1 MPQLYVV
8 EDDDSIRELLVYAL
22 GAAGYRAQGF
32 VSDAEFAV
40 ALADQLPDLVLL
52 DIMLPGVDGIEIL
65 RRLRASFRTKEV
77 PVVML
82 TAKGAEY
89 DRIKGL
95 DLGADDYITKPFSVM
110 EVIARVRAVLRR
122 SGVLASS
129 GELEVAGITLQPEQ
143 RRVLVGEREVPLT
156 YKEFELL
163 AYLMLNVDIVLSRER
178 ILDEVWGY
186 SFAGQTRTVDMHI
199 RTLRKKLGDAG
210 AVILTVRHVGYKI
223 ARVSGGVSAKGDGR
237 SDGTGRSD
245 GHGHSRVPGNADVK
259 GDADAGID
267 AGTRI
272 GADAGTAG

>member
-1 MPQLYVV
+1 MPQLYIV

-22 GAAGYRAQGF
+22 GAAGYRAHGF
-32 VSDAEFAV
+32 VSDAEFSV

-52 DIMLPGVDGIEIL
+52 DIMLPGADGIEIL
-65 RRLRASFRTKEV
+65 QRLRASFRTKEV

-95 DLGADDYITKPFSVM
+95 DSGADDYITKPFSVM

-129 GELEVAGITLQPEQ
+129 GELDVAGITLQPEQ

-223 ARVSGGVSAKGDGR
+223 ARTNGGVGA
-237 SDGTGRSD
+237 
-245 GHGHSRVPGNADVK
+245 N
-259 GDADAGID
+259 GDADSSD
-267 AGTRI
+267 
-272 GADAGTAG
+272 DVSAGTAG